1 MNTWKKRYLT
11 ILAGQ
16 GISLLT
22 SGILQMAI
30 IFYLTAKT
38 NSAMVLSAA
47 TFVGF
52 IPQAILG
59 PFAGAFVDR
68 HSRKKSDDW
77 CRPFDRSRRR
87 AVGGGCCIY
96 RSAHLDYHAGSLYPQ
111 HRKCLSHSS
120 FQCGDTTDGSTG
132 ATYKMRWIY
141 SDYVGSRVP
150 YQSGRC
156 CCSLQRLAPQ
166 LYHYVGYCGSG
177 FGLWHRCT
185 SAYPQSPG
193 AEE

>member
-68 HSRKKSDDW
+68 HSRKKVMISNYN
-77 CRPFDRSRRR
+77 REAERR
-87 AVGGGCCIY
+87 A
-96 RSAHLDYHAGSLYPQ
+96 S
-111 HRKCLSHSS
+111 
-120 FQCGDTTDGSTG
+120 G
-132 ATYKMRWIY
+132 AR
-141 SDYVGSRVP
+141 RV
-150 YQSGRC
+150 
-156 CCSLQRLAPQ
+156 
-166 LYHYVGYCGSG
+166 
-177 FGLWHRCT
+177 
-185 SAYPQSPG
+185 
-193 AEE
+193 

>member
-59 PFAGAFVDR
+59 PFAVTVE
-68 HSRKKSDDW
+68 KK
-77 CRPFDRSRRR
+77 
-87 AVGGGCCIY
+87 
-96 RSAHLDYHAGSLYPQ
+96 
-111 HRKCLSHSS
+111 
-120 FQCGDTTDGSTG
+120 
-132 ATYKMRWIY
+132 
-141 SDYVGSRVP
+141 
-150 YQSGRC
+150 
-156 CCSLQRLAPQ
+156 
-166 LYHYVGYCGSG
+166 
-177 FGLWHRCT
+177 
-185 SAYPQSPG
+185 
-193 AEE
+193 